1 MLQAVTLIEIASNS
15 FMYVGIDII
24 EIKRIERLFSANE
37 NFLRRIYTEKEVE
50 YCRQRKNKYQH
61 LAARFA
67 SKEAMFKA
75 LGTGWISNMKW
86 TDIELLND
94 EKGRPYL
101 NLYGGV
107 KEVADKKQIGN
118 ISVSL
123 SHCQDYAI
131 AQVLLETRAIPKV
144 L

>member
-1 MLQAVTLIEIASNS
+1 
-15 FMYVGIDII
+15 MYVGIDII

-37 NFLRRIYTEKEVE
+37 DFLRRVYTEKEVE
-50 YCRQRKNKYQH
+50 YCKQRKNKYQH

-75 LGTGWISNMKW
+75 LGTGWVGKMKW

-94 EKGRPYL
+94 ENGRPYL
-101 NLYGGV
+101 NLYGTV
-107 KEVADKKQIGN
+107 KELADKKCIGN

-123 SHCQDYAI
+123 SHCRDYAI
-131 AQVLLETRAIPKV
+131 AQVLLVPKAMPEV

>member
-15 FMYVGIDII
+15 PMYVGIDII

-37 NFLRRIYTEKEVE
+37 HFLRRIYTEKEVE

-61 LAARFA
+61 FAARFA

-75 LGTGWISNMKW
+75 LGTGWAGKMKW

-94 EKGRPYL
+94 AKGRPYV
-101 NLYGGV
+101 NLYGRV
-107 KEVADKKQIGN
+107 KELADEKQISN

-131 AQVLLETRAIPKV
+131 AQVLLMPKKEECS
-144 L
+144 